1 MPTRTRAPLPPH
13 ARAVVRVGGLALLLD
28 TTFFS
33 VLSPLLAGYAES
45 ADLSEPEVG
54 LLVASYSLGFV
65 LAAFPAGRLVSRR
78 GPRTML
84 VVGLLTMAVS
94 CGLFGLATTGPAL
107 IGFRFL
113 QGVGGILAWAS
124 AMTWAQAV
132 APEDRRGEVG
142 GTVLGL
148 AVIGSILGPVIGAL
162 ASVTGTTP
170 VFVGLGLVFAAI
182 AVVAARLPA
191 PSVTGSPGWRHALGL
206 LRDHRL
212 RLGIWLLSLG
222 GIVAGAI
229 NTLAPLTLADIGMTA
244 TGTSVVFLVMAAA
257 AAVTSPRVGA
267 RADRHGRAVVAVV
280 VLVAG
285 AAASL
290 LTGVVSRAGGPL
302 WLLVVLL
309 VVGFVTLEAAYVP
322 GSALIA
328 DGTADAEASRGEV
341 LALANLG
348 WAIGM
353 TVASLLAGVLLGR
366 LGVLA
371 PYAAVA
377 LCALLTIPEFAV
389 LARRTRSS

>member
-1 MPTRTRAPLPPH
+1 MSTTSRTPLSAD
-13 ARAVVRVGGLALLLD
+13 ARAVVRVGGAALLLD

-45 ADLSEPEVG
+45 ASLSEPEVG
-54 LLVASYSLGFV
+54 LLVAAYPLGFV
-65 LAAFPAGRLVSRR
+65 LAAFPAGNLVSRR

-84 VVGLLTMAVS
+84 VAGLLTVAVS
-94 CGLFGLATTGPAL
+94 CALFGIASTGPQL
-107 IGFRFL
+107 IGFRFV

-132 APEDRRGEVG
+132 APVDRRGEVAG
-142 GTVLGL
+142 RVLGM
-148 AVIGSILGPVIGAL
+148 AVIGSIVGPVVGAL
-162 ASVTGTTP
+162 ASFTGATP
-170 VFVGLGLVFAAI
+170 VFVGLGAVFVVL
-182 AVVAARLPA
+182 AVVAARLHA
-191 PSVTGSPGWRHALGL
+191 PLVTGSPGWRHALGL

-222 GIVAGAI
+222 GIVTGAI
-229 NTLAPLTLADIGMTA
+229 NTLAPLTLADVGVTA

-257 AAVTSPRVGA
+257 AAFTSPRVGR

-280 VLVAG
+280 VLAAG
-285 AAASL
+285 AATTL
-290 LTGVVSRAGGPL
+290 LTGLVSRAGGPL

-309 VVGFVTLEAAYVP
+309 VGGFVTLEAGYVP
-322 GSALIA
+322 GSALLA
-328 DGTADAEASRGEV
+328 DGTAEAETSRGEI

-353 TVASLLAGVLLGR
+353 TVASLLAGALLGR
-366 LGVLA
+366 FGIVA

-377 LCALLTIPEFAV
+377 LCALLTVPEFTV
-389 LARRTRSS
+389 LARRSRSS